1 MKIER
6 INDNQIKCTLSRA
19 DLQDHELKLSELAFG
34 TEKAKALFQDMMEEA
49 NERFGFEAN
58 DNPLMIEAIPVNPD
72 CIVLLITKMNHPDEI
87 DERMSGYQDEE
98 SENEDSDSYL
108 SHDSSQTLRQAF
120 REMQQARRDHTEKQQ
135 TPDKT
140 PELAIFDFGTLD
152 DVIAVARLI
161 DVIHLPDSA
170 LYYSRRDALYYL
182 VIHFDAIDPAFIP
195 SILSTLHEFG
205 NECQNL
211 PSIEAY
217 FMEHCD
223 VILKEEAV
231 EKLASI

>member
-6 INDNQIKCTLSRA
+6 INDNQIKCTLSRS

-72 CIVLLITKMNHPDEI
+72 CIILLITKMNHPDEI
-87 DERMSGYQDEE
+87 DERMNSYQDEE
-98 SENEDSDSYL
+98 SDGGDSDSYL

-120 REMQQARRDHTEKQQ
+120 REMEQIRRNHAVKQQA
-135 TPDKT
+135 PDKT

-170 LYYSRRDALYYL
+170 LYYSRRDELYYL
-182 VIHFDAIDPAFIP
+182 VIHFDEIDAAFIP

-211 PSIEAY
+211 PAIEAY
-217 FMEHCD
+217 FTEHCD
-223 VILKEEAV
+223 VILREEAV